1 MTTTRTNTNGTT
13 TTTMTTLAP
22 STHEL
27 ERQLRTL
34 SLSGMAQTLL
44 ARNQEAISHHLA
56 YTEFLELL
64 VSDELARR
72 RDRLFT
78 RRLKAA
84 RVPQIKTLE
93 NFDWSFNPQI
103 PKALI
108 LDLGTVRFIPEH
120 GGLLLLGPPGTGKSH
135 IALSLTVAAIQAGYT
150 ALYRS
155 AFDLAQDLAEA
166 EATGTR
172 PELIRKLTRVDLLVI
187 EDLGMRRLPP
197 TAAEDLLEVFT
208 RRYESGAILVSSNR
222 PVEDW
227 GQVLSDTA
235 AAGALLDRF
244 LHHAEIIR
252 LQGRSW
258 RVHDRQQRRRS
269 TPSDTDHP
277 EVTP

>member
-1 MTTTRTNTNGTT
+1 M
-13 TTTMTTLAP
+13 
-22 STHEL
+22 
-27 ERQLRTL
+27 
-34 SLSGMAQTLL
+34 
-44 ARNQEAISHHLA
+44 
-56 YTEFLELL
+56 
-64 VSDELARR
+64 
-72 RDRLFT
+72 
-78 RRLKAA
+78 
-84 RVPQIKTLE
+84 
-93 NFDWSFNPQI
+93 
-103 PKALI
+103 
-108 LDLGTVRFIPEH
+108 
-120 GGLLLLGPPGTGKSH
+120 
-135 IALSLTVAAIQAGYT
+135 AAIQAGYT

-166 EATGTR
+166 EATGAR

-208 RRYESGAILVSSNR
+208 RRYETGAILVSSNR

-227 GQVLSDTA
+227 GQVLGDTA

-269 TPSDTDHP
+269 TSSDPDDTAGP
-277 EVTP
+277 R

>member
-1 MTTTRTNTNGTT
+1 MKDLNPMTTTTATPM
-13 TTTMTTLAP
+13 MTTLAP
-22 STHEL
+22 ATHEL

-44 ARNQEAISHHLA
+44 VRNQEAISHHLA

-84 RVPQIKTLE
+84 RVPQLKTLE
-93 NFDWSFNPQI
+93 SFDWSFNPQI

-150 ALYRS
+150 AYYRS
-155 AFDLAQDLAEA
+155 AFDLAQDL
-166 EATGTR
+166 
-172 PELIRKLTRVDLLVI
+172 
-187 EDLGMRRLPP
+187 
-197 TAAEDLLEVFT
+197 LEVFR
-208 RRYESGAILVSSNR
+208 RRYETGAILVSSNR
-222 PVEDW
+222 PIEDW

-258 RVHDRQQRRRS
+258 RVHDRQRRRS
-269 TPSDTDHP
+269 TSPDANQLDGTQ
-277 EVTP
+277 

>member
-1 MTTTRTNTNGTT
+1 MNTTTNSKMTTTNT
-13 TTTMTTLAP
+13 MLTTLAL

-72 RDRLFT
+72 RDRLFG
-78 RRLKAA
+78 RRLKMA

-93 NFDWSFNPQI
+93 SFDWSFNPQI

-172 PELIRKLTRVDLLVI
+172 PDVIRKLTRVDLLVI

-208 RRYESGAILVSSNR
+208 RRYEAGAILVSSNR
-222 PVEDW
+222 PLEDW
-227 GQVLSDTA
+227 GQVLGDTA

-269 TPSDTDHP
+269 ISSDADRP
-277 EVTP
+277 DGSA

>member
-1 MTTTRTNTNGTT
+1 MTTM
-13 TTTMTTLAP
+13 TMTTLAP
-22 STHEL
+22 PTHEL

-64 VSDELARR
+64 VSDEFARR

-84 RVPQIKTLE
+84 RVPQLKTLE
-93 NFDWSFNPQI
+93 SFDWSFNPQI

-108 LDLGTVRFIPEH
+108 LDLG
-120 GGLLLLGPPGTGKSH
+120 
-135 IALSLTVAAIQAGYT
+135 
-150 ALYRS
+150 
-155 AFDLAQDLAEA
+155 
-166 EATGTR
+166 
-172 PELIRKLTRVDLLVI
+172 
-187 EDLGMRRLPP
+187 MRHLPS

-208 RRYESGAILVSSNR
+208 RRYETGAILVSSNR

-258 RVHDRQQRRRS
+258 RVHDRQRRRS
-269 TPSDTDHP
+269 TSPDADP
-277 EVTP
+277 PNGAQ

>member
-1 MTTTRTNTNGTT
+1 MTITTSTAATP
-13 TTTMTTLAP
+13 TMTTLAP
-22 STHEL
+22 ATHEL
-27 ERQLRTL
+27 ERQLRTV

-56 YTEFLELL
+56 YAEFLELL

-84 RVPQIKTLE
+84 RVPQIKLLE
-93 NFDWSFNPQI
+93 NFDRSFNPQI

-155 AFDLAQDLAEA
+155 AFDLAQDMAEA
-166 EATGTR
+166 EATGTP
-172 PELIRKLTRVDLLVI
+172 PEFIRKLTRVDLLVI

-197 TAAEDLLEVFT
+197 SAAEDLLEIFT
-208 RRYESGAILVSSNR
+208 RRYETGAILVSSNR

-227 GQVLSDTA
+227 GQVLGDTS

-258 RVHDRQQRRRS
+258 RLHDRQQRRRS
-269 TPSDTDHP
+269 TSSDADHTDGAQ
-277 EVTP
+277 

>member
-1 MTTTRTNTNGTT
+1 MATPPTTNGTT
-13 TTTMTTLAP
+13 SMTTLAP
-22 STHEL
+22 GTYEL

-44 ARNQEAISHHLA
+44 ARKQEAISHHLA

-93 NFDWSFNPQI
+93 NFDWSFNPHI

-108 LDLGTVRFIPEH
+108 LDLGTVRFIPAH

-135 IALSLTVAAIQAGYT
+135 IALSLTVSAIQAGYT

-155 AFDLAQDLAEA
+155 AFDLTQDLAQA

-172 PELIRKLTRVDLLVI
+172 PELIRKLRGWTCWSSRTSAC
-187 EDLGMRRLPP
+187 GACLPP
-197 TAAEDLLEVFT
+197 QPRICWRSSPAAMNLAPFWSLPIGRWRT
-208 RRYESGAILVSSNR
+208 GAR
-222 PVEDW
+222 CW
-227 GQVLSDTA
+227 A
-235 AAGALLDRF
+235 
-244 LHHAEIIR
+244 
-252 LQGRSW
+252 
-258 RVHDRQQRRRS
+258 
-269 TPSDTDHP
+269 TPP
-277 EVTP
+277 QPAPC

>member
-1 MTTTRTNTNGTT
+1 MTTTAIATP
-13 TTTMTTLAP
+13 TMTTLAP
-22 STHEL
+22 ATHEL

-64 VSDELARR
+64 VSDEFARR

-93 NFDWSFNPQI
+93 SFDWSFNPQI

-120 GGLLLLGPPGTGKSH
+120 GGLLLGPPGTGKSH

-172 PELIRKLTRVDLLVI
+172 PELIRRLTRVDLLVI
-187 EDLGMRRLPP
+187 EDLGMRRLPS

-208 RRYESGAILVSSNR
+208 RRYETGAILVSSNR

-227 GQVLSDTA
+227 GQVLGDTA

-258 RVHDRQQRRRS
+258 RLHDRQQRRRS
-269 TPSDTDHP
+269 TSSDGENPDGTR
-277 EVTP
+277 